1 MHFRSFILLI
11 LLFTSTVYFIYPPAG
26 AVSVEQAETSETE
39 MEDGREEAALH
50 PVTHDHFMAA
60 FAVAPV
66 YNQHFYINP
75 SLPVHT
81 EPPKVSL

>member
-1 MHFRSFILLI
+1 MHLRSFILII
-11 LLFTSTVYFIYPPAG
+11 LLFTATVYLLCPPAG
-26 AVSVEQAETSETE
+26 VLSVEQAETSETE
-39 MEDGREEAALH
+39 IEDGREEADLH
-50 PVTHDHFMAA
+50 PVTHDNFVAA
-60 FAVAPV
+60 VAVAPV